1 MLIDDAFV
9 YNDAHQ
15 IQVMSEAAL
24 ALDTHC
30 LVNQTYL
37 FSLSFDGCSVGLV
50 HPYVVKSPLIL
61 FSKQYYLTVDLWP
74 SLRGLTVQCAA
85 VHNQ

>member
-1 MLIDDAFV
+1 MMLIDDAFA

-30 LVNQTYL
+30 LLNQTYL
-37 FSLSFDGCSVGLV
+37 VSLSFECCSVGV
-50 HPYVVKSPLIL
+50 VQHPYVVKSPLIL
-61 FSKQYYLTVDLWP
+61 FSKQY
-74 SLRGLTVQCAA
+74 
-85 VHNQ
+85 